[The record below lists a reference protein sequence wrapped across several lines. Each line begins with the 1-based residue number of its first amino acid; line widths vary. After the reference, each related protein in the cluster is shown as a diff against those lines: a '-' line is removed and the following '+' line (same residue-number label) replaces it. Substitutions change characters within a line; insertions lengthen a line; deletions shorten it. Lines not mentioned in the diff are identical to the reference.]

1 VKILVDADSCP
12 KPVRNLILKTATRRK
27 IRAIFAANR
36 PIPGIGG
43 PGDAGTDGSANAGT
57 GEPANTGIDEPA
69 NAGIGGSYAV
79 MELCPAGEGAADDRI
94 VALAA
99 PGDLGVTRD
108 IPLASRLV
116 EASVLVID
124 DRGRTYTRENIRE
137 RLSLRDF
144 KVGLAENG
152 LETERY
158 AVYGKRELKT
168 FADALDRALTKL
180 GAG

>member
-12 KPVRNLILKTATRRK
+12 KPARNLILKTAARRR
-27 IRAIFAANR
+27 IRTIFAANR

-43 PGDAGTDGSANAGT
+43 PGHAGISGSANAGM
-57 GEPANTGIDEPA
+57 GESA
-69 NAGIGGSYAV
+69 YAV
-79 MELCPAGEGAADDRI
+79 MELCPAGEDAADDRI

-99 PGDLGVTRD
+99 PGDLAVTRD
-108 IPLASRLV
+108 IPLANRLV

-124 DRGRTYTRENIRE
+124 DRGQAYTRENIRE

-144 KVGLAENG
+144 KVGLAQNG
-152 LETERY
+152 LETERS

-168 FADALDRALTKL
+168 FADALDRALAKL
-180 GAG
+180 GAETG